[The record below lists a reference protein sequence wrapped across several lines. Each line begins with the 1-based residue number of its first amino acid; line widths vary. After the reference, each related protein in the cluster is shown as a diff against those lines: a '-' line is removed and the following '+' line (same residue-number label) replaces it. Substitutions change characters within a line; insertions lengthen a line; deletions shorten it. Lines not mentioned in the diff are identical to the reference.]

1 MAENPTSST
10 ESLGRRLMSGS
21 VWMIAMRWSMRLL
34 GLVSTAIL
42 ARLLTPEDFGL
53 VAMAAIAVG
62 FIEVFSQLG
71 VELALIRHP
80 NPQRRHYDTAWTFNL
95 LTGVILGGL
104 MVVVAPLAAA
114 FFDEPRV
121 APVLWVLAV
130 APLVK
135 GAANIGIVDFRRNLQ
150 FAKDFQYNFIT
161 RIAAFFTTV
170 TLALVFRNYWA
181 LVIGTMAHGV
191 YGLIVS
197 YYIHPYRPRLSLV
210 ESRALLPSSC
220 WVLVKS
226 MGDFVI
232 GKLDQIIVVRS
243 LGTEAT
249 GIYYLSAEISRIA
262 TFSTILPIGRALHP
276 GYVKLM
282 DDPQR
287 LASAYLKV
295 YAFVVTVAASIG
307 LGLSA
312 VAQDFIFVVL
322 GSQWT
327 AVGPVI
333 EILAVSQA
341 AMAISISVSP
351 LLQAAGKFRS
361 WALLIWMIA
370 FVLVCSLMIGVAYG
384 GLMAIAWAHLGGSC
398 VAMLLTVFV
407 SADLLSTSY
416 WRVFRV
422 MIRPLLASGMM
433 YATVNYLHLET
444 LDLPAVTLVMDMAV
458 GMVSFVVGLLGL
470 WLLTGRPDGMERD
483 ILERLNIRIP
493 GRALA

>member
-1 MAENPTSST
+1 MAGNDT
-10 ESLGRRLMSGS
+10 ESTKSLGSRLMSGS
-21 VWMIAMRWSMRLL
+21 VWMIAMRWGMRLL
-34 GLVSTAIL
+34 GLASTAIL

-53 VAMAAIAVG
+53 VAMATIAVG

-95 LTGVILGGL
+95 LIGVILGAL
-104 MVVVAPLAAA
+104 MVLVAPLAAD
-114 FFDEPRV
+114 FFEEPRV
-121 APVLWVLAV
+121 EQVLWVLAA

-135 GAANIGIVDFRRNLQ
+135 GAVNIGIVDFRRDLK

-161 RIAAFFTTV
+161 RLAAFFTTV

-197 YYIHPYRPRLSLV
+197 YIIHPYRPRLCLQ
-210 ESRALLPSSC
+210 ESRSLLPSSF
-220 WVLVKS
+220 WVVVKS

-232 GKLDQIIVVRS
+232 AKLDQVIVVRS
-243 LGTEAT
+243 LGTEAI

-282 DDPQR
+282 DDPER

-295 YAFVVTVAASIG
+295 FAFVVMVAASIG

-312 VAQDFIFVVL
+312 VSPDFIYVVL

-327 AVGPVI
+327 SVVPVI

-341 AMAISISVSP
+341 ALAISISVSP
-351 LLQAAGKFRS
+351 LLQAAGNFRG
-361 WALLIWMIA
+361 WALMIWMIA
-370 FVLVCSLMIGVAYG
+370 FVLVCSLFIGLAYG

-398 VAMLLTVFV
+398 VVMLLTVLV
-407 SADLLSTSY
+407 SANLLSTSY
-416 WRVFRV
+416 WRVLRV
-422 MIRPLLASGMM
+422 MIRPLLASAIM
-433 YATVNYLHLET
+433 YAAVKYLHLDT
-444 LDLPAVTLVMDMAV
+444 LDLPAVTLILDMAV
-458 GMVSFVVGLLGL
+458 GAVAFVVGLLGL
-470 WLLTGRPDGMERD
+470 WFLTGRPDGMERD
-483 ILERLNIRIP
+483 LLERLNIRIP
-493 GRALA
+493 SRSLA